1 MSTCHEFAP
10 KPTPL
15 LALLALGL
23 VHRYQPAWLAVELQQ
38 AAHSQG
44 VSAVRV
50 SRLVTRA
57 LERMEV
63 VLVELTRRGR
73 PPHDPRPS
81 QCEAELAR
89 TRALLEVATA
99 ILSRVSLRRRG
110 VQSLIVGAW
119 QRLHSI
125 HSLSQQQFCRALALS
140 PRTLRAWIARDRCDS
155 QPFAASLEHPA
166 APAGPRRRPPRR
178 PRFGFDVLLP
188 KTQFAGDTTDLR
200 AFGIPLKLVAA
211 QDLGGRDQALFD
223 AVLVDDHESADH
235 VVRVLTEAV
244 ASYPGA
250 QVLTDQGTPYM
261 AGAVCKALQELET
274 EHAPQKEGDPTGKA
288 TLERA
293 FRSAKTFAVPLLR
306 LTDRLAAQ
314 IPALRDP
321 DLAKSATRV
330 LLTALLRAYQA
341 GARATRRALE
351 ARDGLDLETLSQAT
365 ETSREQARA
374 TDRSRRLLLARIHS
388 LYQLPGASQRFVNA
402 LYRYPLEVLQQAE
415 QTFQGQVHRDD
426 IRDRA
431 SYFAAIVRRLDQG
444 WRKRRAGEQRQR
456 AEDQRRERER
466 AAWEAERKALRAD
479 PIGWLRKGVAL
490 LELAWQPDVGRLLF
504 AGKGAG
510 RGTVRLAIQRL
521 VELFGPT
528 AARDAARG
536 VFHGFY
542 QEREKE
548 LGVDA
553 LDAIKAVFENVLD
566 EVTSLD
572 AKLQIAPDFPAV
584 ILPPTGGKRRP
595 PPSPRLRN

>member
-38 AAHSQG
+38 AAQSQS

-57 LERMEV
+57 LGHMEA
-63 VLVELTRRGR
+63 VLAELTRRGR
-73 PPHDPRPS
+73 PPRDPRPG
-81 QCEAELAR
+81 QREAELAR

-99 ILSRVSLRRRG
+99 ILSRVSLRRRA

-119 QRLHSI
+119 QRLHGI
-125 HSLSQQQFCRALALS
+125 HRLTQEQFCRALALS
-140 PRTLRAWIARDRCDS
+140 PRTLRAWIARDRQCS
-155 QPFAASLEHPA
+155 APCLEHPA
-166 APAGPRRRPPRR
+166 APTAPRRRRLLRR
-178 PRFGFDVLLP
+178 PRFAFDVLLP
-188 KTQFAGDTTDLR
+188 DTQFAGDTTDLQ
-200 AFGIPLKLVAA
+200 AFGTPLKLVAA

-223 AVLVDDHESADH
+223 AILVDDRESADH
-235 VVRVLTEAV
+235 VAHVLQEAL
-244 ASYPGA
+244 ASHPGA
-250 QVLTDQGTPYM
+250 QWLTDQGTPYM
-261 AGAVCKALQELET
+261 ASTVCEALET
-274 EHAPQKEGDPTGKA
+274 LEVEHAPQREGDPQAKSP
-288 TLERA
+288 LERA
-293 FRSAKTFAVPLLR
+293 FRSVKSFATPLLR

-321 DLAKSATRV
+321 ELAKSATRV

-351 ARDGLDLETLSQAT
+351 ARDGLDLETLSRAA

-374 TDRSRRLLLARIHS
+374 TERSRRLLLAHIHR

-415 QTFQGQVHRDD
+415 QALQGQVHRDD

-431 SYFAAIVRRLDQG
+431 SYFAAIVRRLHEG
-444 WRKRRAGEQRQR
+444 WRKRRAGE
-456 AEDQRRERER
+456 ERER
-466 AAWEAERKALRAD
+466 TETQLREHERTAWEAERKALRAD
-479 PIGWLRKGVAL
+479 PIGWLRQGFAL
-490 LELAWQPDVGRLLF
+490 LELSWQPHRGRLLCE
-504 AGKGAG
+504 GKGPG
-510 RGTVRLAIQRL
+510 RATLRLAMQRL
-521 VELFGPT
+521 VELFGST

-536 VFHGFY
+536 AFHGFC
-542 QEREKE
+542 QERGKD
-548 LGVDA
+548 LRADTF
-553 LDAIKAVFENVLD
+553 DAIKVVFEQVLD
-566 EVTSLD
+566 EATSLD
-572 AKLQIAPDFPAV
+572 AKPQIAPDFPAV
-584 ILPPTGGKRRP
+584 ILPPIGGKRRP